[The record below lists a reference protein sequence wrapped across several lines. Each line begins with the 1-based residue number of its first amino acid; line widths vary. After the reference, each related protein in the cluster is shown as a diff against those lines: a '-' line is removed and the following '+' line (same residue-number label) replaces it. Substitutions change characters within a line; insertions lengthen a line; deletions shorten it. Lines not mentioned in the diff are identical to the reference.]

1 LAAKIEYDAG
11 SFKDADGRV
20 FLHEGRIFRT
30 LSAAGR
36 EAFDQLVAS
45 ALYSDL
51 LAAGEIVPSA
61 LCESS
66 QVGLPAE
73 AVGATLLE
81 HERIPF
87 VTYPYEW
94 SFSMLRDAAL
104 LTLSINE
111 RALERGLILKDATPF
126 NVQFR
131 DAKPIFVDVLS
142 FEPYRAGEPWVG
154 YSQFCS
160 TFLYP
165 LMLTAYKRLEFH
177 ALLRG
182 ALGVINCKDADRLF
196 GWRDALRPGVMT
208 HVKLM
213 ARFQRSFENTDV
225 KLGPASRIAYSKDMI
240 LANTRALRKLLNR
253 LRYAAADSAWANY
266 ATDNSYT
273 PADQERKASFVEAA
287 LASARPTW
295 VWDLGGNVGVYS
307 ELAARG
313 GARVLTIDA
322 DPAAIDGLYQAQK
335 RGHRSARIQGLVCDL
350 CNPSPAMGWR
360 LRERTASAARGR
372 ADFFLAL
379 ALVHHLAISGNIP
392 LEEIVDY
399 LRETA
404 PQGVVEFVGKADP
417 MVKRLLAR
425 RRDVFTDYDR
435 EHFEAALSRHFRI
448 LGSGTISTGTRTLYH
463 LSQAHSTDGN

>member
-1 LAAKIEYDAG
+1 LAAKVEYDGG
-11 SFKDADGRV
+11 SFKDTTGRV

-30 LSAAGR
+30 LSVAGR

-45 ALYSDL
+45 GVYSDL
-51 LAAGEIVPSA
+51 LAAGEIVPSR
-61 LCESS
+61 LCEPS
-66 QVGLPAE
+66 QVGLPAD

-131 DAKPIFVDVLS
+131 DAKPVFIDVLS

-160 TFLYP
+160 MFLYP
-165 LMLTAYKRLEFH
+165 LLLTAYKGVEFH

-182 ALGVINCKDADRLF
+182 TLGGINCKDAGRLF

-225 KLGPASRIAYSKDMI
+225 KLGPSASRITYSKDMI

-287 LASARPTW
+287 LTSARPAW

-307 ELAARG
+307 ELAAAA
-313 GARVLTIDA
+313 GARVLTVDGDA
-322 DPAAIDGLYQAQK
+322 AAIDGLYQAQK
-335 RGHRSARIQGLVCDL
+335 RGQRSASIQGLVCDL

-360 LRERTASAARGR
+360 LRERKTLAARGR

-379 ALVHHLAISGNIP
+379 ALVHHLALSGNIP
-392 LEEIVDY
+392 LEEFADY
-399 LRETA
+399 LWETA
-404 PQGVVEFVGKADP
+404 TQGVTEFVGKADP
-417 MVKRLLAR
+417 MVKRMLGR

-435 EHFEAALSRHFRI
+435 EHFEAALSRRFRI
-448 LGSGTISTGTRTLYH
+448 LGAETISTGTRMFYH
-463 LSQAHSTDGN
+463 LGPA